1 MKIEIHINKRR
12 LSNLQ
17 VTDLLQDLNEL
28 NEGQLR
34 SIINGKVFESEIGA
48 DWDTDGVA
56 LVEIIKGETK

>member
-28 NEGQLR
+28 NAIR
-34 SIINGKVFESEIGA
+34 NIFE
-48 DWDTDGVA
+48 
-56 LVEIIKGETK
+56 